1 MWYSSRDL
9 TKPGR
14 PTPTYQTVVEANA
27 DVGAWGD
34 ELIAGGFEFSGALHT
49 GHISP
54 HDGSATPSDRA
65 IVVTMSDDLLVGVF
79 VPGEAGHDPNGPSAY
94 LFVVDKRGSGELAQ
108 VPARNVTLTLHPSV
122 QSANVAL
129 PGRQGPRGFDELRAR
144 HGVKPAP
151 RNGIRRRH
159 YAHVARGPRP
169 HGDGQSVVVTIELVG
184 GGGGLVRL
192 VAASGKAAD
201 LLDACF
207 GFVQWTYPPGDT
219 SLSSHSP
226 SMDFGLKQASWEYDS
241 FPFSYRPYE
250 GLELTAGR
258 SFEDGEQTSF
268 ISAPQCVARHPQR
281 RPARQDVGVGGLQ
294 RAVLEAPS
302 PTDLASY
309 GNASA
314 AVGAVLDA
322 GYPFGFFVVVE
333 PSTDAEPS
341 AASAVASVF
350 TPARV
355 VALNRAF
362 RCHARWAGLMLG
374 SNVSDTSQ
382 TDGVVAAGA
391 ALRTY
396 ARGSWL
402 LPFVGT
408 PHPATA
414 IDLGDRGVPLPM
426 VEVPPFVAG
435 TAVSWAQDVAAR
447 YEPLRQ
453 MLAASY
459 RYDAVRKIWG
469 SDANAPFVASVDACA
484 SESDSMLRWSAFSAL
499 AYGARLFW
507 RGAGRCAPL
516 GSPNSACWLRSIGA
530 SRSGA
535 TRSSRVRAAKVTSG
549 RGYNVTK
556 LWSTGFALPQSHR
569 RRVGRLTWCNR
580 PTWTCLSRAWAPWG
594 LSRARR

>member
-1 MWYSSRDL
+1 M
-9 TKPGR
+9 G
-14 PTPTYQTVVEANA
+14 
-27 DVGAWGD
+27 
-34 ELIAGGFEFSGALHT
+34 
-49 GHISP
+49 
-54 HDGSATPSDRA
+54 
-65 IVVTMSDDLLVGVF
+65 
-79 VPGEAGHDPNGPSAY
+79 
-94 LFVVDKRGSGELAQ
+94 
-108 VPARNVTLTLHPSV
+108 
-122 QSANVAL
+122 
-129 PGRQGPRGFDELRAR
+129 
-144 HGVKPAP
+144 
-151 RNGIRRRH
+151 
-159 YAHVARGPRP
+159 
-169 HGDGQSVVVTIELVG
+169 
-184 GGGGLVRL
+184 VRL
-192 VAASGKAAD
+192 
-201 LLDACF
+201 LP
-207 GFVQWTYPPGDT
+207 VQLPPVR
-219 SLSSHSP
+219 
-226 SMDFGLKQASWEYDS
+226 
-241 FPFSYRPYE
+241 RPRA
-250 GLELTAGR
+250 AGR

-268 ISAPQCVARHPQR
+268 ILGASMRGAAP
-281 RPARQDVGVGGLQ
+281 PAAAGEAKTWAWAGYNVLS
-294 RAVLEAPS
+294 LEAPS

-426 VEVPPFVAG
+426 VEVPPCRG
-435 TAVSWAQDVAAR
+435 TAVSWAQEVAAR

-499 AYGARLFW
+499 AW
-507 RGAGRCAPL
+507 
-516 GSPNSACWLRSIGA
+516 
-530 SRSGA
+530 
-535 TRSSRVRAAKVTSG
+535 
-549 RGYNVTK
+549 
-556 LWSTGFALPQSHR
+556 
-569 RRVGRLTWCNR
+569 
-580 PTWTCLSRAWAPWG
+580 
-594 LSRARR
+594 RARPLLAGCGPLRAVGIAQIRPAGFDQSAHRAVGQHVRRECAQPR